1 MIRNFNN
8 FNNFNNMTT
17 TQQIALLK
25 DKHFAAWVTTRQQVF
40 NELSDKQGMFCMC
53 GKLATGMHEQNCS
66 RFNKQVDKTTLSRLK
81 HLI

>member
-1 MIRNFNN
+1 
-8 FNNFNNMTT
+8 MTT
-17 TQQIALLK
+17 EQQIALLK
-25 DKHFAAWVTTRQQVF
+25 DKHLSAWTTTRQQVF
-40 NELSDKQGMFCMC
+40 EELSGQQSTFCMC